1 MPYTTTGG
9 VKKAARYRY
18 NFLIRRT
25 PDSGKDF
32 TNIFSLIDA
41 ANSSAS
47 PNYVANMENIAN
59 MENWMRVFAANHA
72 AGNWDSFGA
81 QNSQNLYGYVGAL
94 GTKYSLLMWDFNIVI
109 GNSGSWGPGQ
119 NLFTVNGEDSN
130 MSAIY
135 NNLTFLRMYWRALQE
150 LVNGPLNTFNSGPL
164 LDAKY
169 NAFTANGLGVENP
182 NANIKPWLSQAQS
195 SIASQLAAV
204 NATSFTVNSGVT
216 ISNNVVYVTGTAPVN
231 VATVWINGAAY
242 PLTWISLNNWS
253 VAFPLVNGTNNL
265 NVVGMNQNGQPI
277 AGDSNTVSVVYNK
290 TNASPL
296 GQLVINEIMYN
307 PPIAGAQFV
316 ELYNNSTNTTFDLS
330 GWQLQGLTYTF
341 PNGSLIGPTNYLVL
355 AANSVAFAAVYGATV
370 PVFDTFSGILPAS
383 GILALNSSSNV
394 TVTEVEYENQL
405 PWPTNANGAGS
416 SLQLIDPRQDNW
428 RVGNWSVTPLSS
440 TPGKRN
446 NVAATFT
453 PFPPLWINEL
463 QADNLN
469 GITNSAGQ
477 HTAWLELYNPSTSFV
492 SLNGLCLANN
502 YTNLL
507 QWAFPTNA
515 VINPGQFKVIFA
527 DAQTS
532 LSTTNELHTGFV
544 LPGGSGSLALTRL
557 ATNGQQ
563 QVLDYVNYHNI
574 SPNDS
579 YGSFP
584 DGPSFSRQEFFQATP
599 GAPNNGTA
607 RPPSSF
613 TDYAQVGSV
622 YIQNFDSLPDP
633 GATSVNTANPV
644 IINGVTYS
652 LANPYDFAYPAL
664 ANGSGGLGSSALAG

>member
-182 NANIKPWLSQAQS
+182 NTNIKPWLSQAQA

-204 NATSFTVNSGVT
+204 NATNFTVDSTQV
-216 ISNNVVYVTGTAPVN
+216 SNNVALVRGTAPVE
-231 VATVWINGAAY
+231 AQTIWINGAAY
-242 PLTWISLNNWS
+242 PLVWTTLTNW
-253 VAFPLVNGTNNL
+253 VATVPLQSGTNLL
-265 NVVGMNQNGQPI
+265 NVVGLDRKGSPI
-277 AGDSNTVSVVYNK
+277 PGDSQSVNVTYNG
-290 TNASPL
+290 TNASPV
-296 GQLVINEIMYN
+296 GRLVFNEIMYH
-307 PPIAGAQFV
+307 PSVDGAQYV
-316 ELYNNSTNTTFDLS
+316 ELYNTSSNATFDLS
-330 GWQLQGLTYTF
+330 GWRLQGLSYTF
-341 PNGSLIGPTNYLVL
+341 PSGSILGPTNFLVL
-355 AANSVAFAAVYGATV
+355 AANIPAFAAAYGATRLV
-370 PVFDTFSGILPAS
+370 LDTFDDSLSSDGELLTLLKPGTNGAS
-383 GILALNSSSNV
+383 DL
-394 TVTEVEYENQL
+394 TVAQVAYEDRL
-405 PWPTNANGAGS
+405 PWPTNGSAGGS
-416 SLQLIDPRQDNW
+416 SLQLIDPNQDNW
-428 RVGNWSVTPLSS
+428 RVGNWKMVLGSA
-440 TPGKRN
+440 TPGSTN
-446 NVAATFT
+446 STASALT
-453 PFPPLWINEL
+453 PFPPLWLNEL
-463 QADNLN
+463 EADNLT
-469 GITNSAGQ
+469 GITNRAGQ
-477 HTAWLELYNPSTSFV
+477 RAGWLELFNPSTNVV
-492 SLNGLCLANN
+492 SLNGLYLANN

-515 VINPGQFKVIFA
+515 GINPGQFKVIFA
-527 DAQTS
+527 DALTN
-532 LSTTNELHTGFV
+532 LSTTNELHASFI
-544 LPGGSGSLALTRL
+544 LPSGTGSLALTRL

-563 QVLDYVNYHNI
+563 QVLDYVDYENI
-574 SPNDS
+574 NLNDS

-584 DGPSFSRQEFFQATP
+584 DGQSFYRQEFFVATP

-607 RPPSSF
+607 APPPSF
-613 TDYAQVGSV
+613 LDYSAAGS
-622 YIQNFDSLPDP
+622 
-633 GATSVNTANPV
+633 A
-644 IINGVTYS
+644 
-652 LANPYDFAYPAL
+652 
-664 ANGSGGLGSSALAG
+664 